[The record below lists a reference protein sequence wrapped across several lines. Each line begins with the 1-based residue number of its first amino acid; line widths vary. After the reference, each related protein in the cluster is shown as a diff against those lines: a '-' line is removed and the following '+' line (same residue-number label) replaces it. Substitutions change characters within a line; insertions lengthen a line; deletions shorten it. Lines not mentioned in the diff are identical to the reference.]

1 MDELKIILDQY
12 DMSTASITETWLN
25 EKIDDA
31 AVCID
36 GYSIARCDRIDK
48 LGGGVCAFIKSDMP
62 FKILTEF
69 NDIDFETLWI
79 YVRPHKHNRGFSCLI
94 VCVAY
99 KSPSSNNAAFIDHLS
114 TTLDL
119 ALNEYPNAGIFLLGD
134 FNRCPVSFL
143 LRHLTLKQIVKQP
156 TRKNAVLDLIL
167 TNMSDTCDSPKV
179 IALIG
184 LSDHNYVLC
193 I

>member
-12 DMSTASITETWLN
+12 DVSMAFITETWLN
-25 EKIDDA
+25 ENIDDA
-31 AVCID
+31 AVCIG

-48 LGGGVCAFIKSDMP
+48 LGGGVCAFIKSDIP

-69 NDIDFETLWI
+69 NDINFETLWI
-79 YVRPHKHNRGFSCLI
+79 YVRPHKLNRGFSCLI

-99 KSPSSNNAAFIDHLS
+99 KPPSSDNAAFINHLS

-119 ALNEYPNAGIFLLGD
+119 ALNKYPNAGIFLLGD
-134 FNRCPVSFL
+134 FNRCPVSSL
-143 LRHLTLKQIVKQP
+143 LRHFTLKQIVKQP
-156 TRKNAVLDLIL
+156 TRKDSVLDLIL

-179 IALIG
+179 IAP
-184 LSDHNYVLC
+184 SDHNSVLC